1 MRPEAEK
8 GIRVKSALSRTG
20 GTLASFTHSLQPY
33 IGCSFGHGCGVYCY
47 VPFLPIHRYRSE
59 GYAWGDY
66 VWYKENVATLLRD
79 ELRRFAHRSA
89 LDTLRI
95 FMSSATDPYQPAE
108 GKLRLARACL
118 QALVDY
124 PPGLL
129 VVQTRSPI
137 VVDDFDLLRQ
147 LGPRAWL
154 SMTVETDD
162 EAVRRTLTPG
172 VPSIRRRKETVETAA
187 ATGIQ
192 TQVTVAPFLALR
204 APERFAAWLDAHA
217 ERVLVDTFTSGDG
230 GRGGRTARSRLP
242 AAYREAGLGNWQD
255 EAAAIAFHDLLVQ
268 RLGSARV
275 GWSSTGFNALPSV
288 GSSPAEMPQQP
299 SLFSERATP
308 AGNVRDDDE

>member
-1 MRPEAEK
+1 MKPQAEK
-8 GIRVKSALSRTG
+8 GIAVKSALSRTG

-47 VPFLPIHRYRSE
+47 VPFLPIHRHRSE

-66 VWYKENVATLLRD
+66 VWYKENVSALLRE
-79 ELRRFAHRSA
+79 ELRRFAQRGA

-108 GKLRLARACL
+108 RKMRLTRSCL

-137 VVDDFDLLRQ
+137 VADDFDLLRA
-147 LGPRAWL
+147 LGRRAWL

-162 EAVRRTLTPG
+162 ERVRRTLTPG
-172 VPSIRRRKETVETAA
+172 VPSIRRRKATVETAA

-192 TQVTVAPFLALR
+192 TQVTLSPFLTVTE
-204 APERFAAWLDAHA
+204 PDSFVTWLDGHA
-217 ERVLVDTFTSGDG
+217 DRVLVDTFTSGDG

-242 AAYREAGLGNWQD
+242 GAYREAGLGDWRD
-255 EAAAIAFHDLLVQ
+255 EGAATAFYDLLVEQ
-268 RLGSARV
+268 LGAARV
-275 GWSSTGFNALPSV
+275 GWSSTGFNALPSIRH
-288 GSSPAEMPQQP
+288 PAGETPAQP
-299 SLFSERATP
+299 SLFDMGEAEP
-308 AGNVRDDDE
+308 GGAV